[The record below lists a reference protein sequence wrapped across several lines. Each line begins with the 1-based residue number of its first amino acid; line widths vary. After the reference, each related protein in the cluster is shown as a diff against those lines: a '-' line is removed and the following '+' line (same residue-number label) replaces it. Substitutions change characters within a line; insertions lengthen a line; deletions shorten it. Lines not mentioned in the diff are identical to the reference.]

1 MVHWSLKCFFFFFLL
16 HFQSRIVSHI
26 FGGFYP
32 ACSICCLHHTFGPP
46 SHPSI
51 EKSYLFLWYS
61 NLVAFT
67 AIPFYLVG
75 EIIYNLYSV
84 GHFSLPN
91 IQKSETILKNTPKNY
106 CKTIYWFLKKTSR
119 IYSQKLT
126 LTNSKWNFYNK
137 AKTNLDQLHF
147 VCNFV
152 YVRLPKLPWHLCS
165 YTYPIATLEQYLKYS
180 IIEIGLLSNVIS
192 ILV

>member
-1 MVHWSLKCFFFFFLL
+1 MVISMCPYYSLKNNMAFTIVNSLPYYLFVAKLCGALKSEMLFFLL

-106 CKTIYWFLKKTSR
+106 CKTIY
-119 IYSQKLT
+119 
-126 LTNSKWNFYNK
+126 
-137 AKTNLDQLHF
+137 
-147 VCNFV
+147 
-152 YVRLPKLPWHLCS
+152 
-165 YTYPIATLEQYLKYS
+165 
-180 IIEIGLLSNVIS
+180 
-192 ILV
+192 